1 MPILPMVSATKNL
14 DKVLCLAC
22 DIKHSSFENGEYN
35 ICNDTIEHERIEY
48 IENKQNEGIDGN
60 ADDFEIK
67 KHTYLPVPFQF
78 NIPSQSE
85 TDNTQIAITNIGLGV
100 SKILR
105 SADNSF
111 EDILIHC
118 WMIVGNYDG
127 TCNWL
132 DLGEYT
138 LDTTQ
143 VETTESVSGTL
154 VVDNCFEI
162 NAGRFRGDNPELF
175 INLNHR

>member
-22 DIKHSSFENGEYN
+22 DIKHSSLENGEYH

-48 IENKQNEGIDGN
+48 VEQGGV
-60 ADDFEIK
+60 K

-85 TDNTQIAITNIGLGV
+85 TDNVQISITNVGLEV

-105 SADNSF
+105 NADNSL
-111 EDILIHC
+111 EDILVHC

-143 VETTESVSGTL
+143 VETTEVVSAAL
-154 VVDNCFEI
+154 VVNNCFEV
-162 NAGRFRGDNPELF
+162 NTGKFRGDNPELF
-175 INLNHR
+175 ININHR